1 MAGKQGNSN
10 AQVGVIYKITN
21 PLGQIYI
28 GQTKH
33 FNNRM
38 ESYRK
43 LDCKSQ
49 PLIYKSLKTYGF
61 SHHTVSILC
70 QCLAENLDKVEIE
83 LINTHRSCFRDNPE
97 FGLNV
102 LKESYAEYK
111 KIKHKILSHKS
122 KRVVRKI
129 VQSDMWGQYIRT
141 WDSAYAISKALGLNR
156 RQILKTVRSKDKFL
170 YGFKWQYEKVTRD
183 S

>member
-1 MAGKQGNSN
+1 MAGKQGSSN

-28 GQTKH
+28 GQTRH
-33 FNNRM
+33 FDRRM
-38 ESYRK
+38 ESYEK

-61 SHHTVSILC
+61 ASHSVSILC
-70 QCLAENLDKVEIE
+70 QCLAENLDQVEIE
-83 LINTHRSCFRDNPE
+83 LINAHKSCYRDNPG

-111 KIKHKILSHKS
+111 KIRHKILSHKS

-129 VQSDMWGQYIRT
+129 VQSDMWGQHIKT
-141 WDSAYAISKALGLNR
+141 WDSAYAISKALGYNR
-156 RQILKTVRSKDKFL
+156 KIILKTVRSKNKFL
-170 YGFKWQYEKVTRD
+170 YGFQWTYENTKR
-183 S
+183 